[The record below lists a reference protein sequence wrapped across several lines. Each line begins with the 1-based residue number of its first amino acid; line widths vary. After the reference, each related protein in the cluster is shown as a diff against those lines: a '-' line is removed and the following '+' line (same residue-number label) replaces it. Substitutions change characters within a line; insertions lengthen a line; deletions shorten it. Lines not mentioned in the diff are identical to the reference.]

1 MRGYNP
7 DELYIGKRWIE
18 GEIEDLIID
27 CTAFEFVRQSKT
39 VLDPPDPNL
48 VGGAPVRILG
58 DD

>member
-1 MRGYNP
+1 
-7 DELYIGKRWIE
+7 LYIGKRRFE

-27 CTAFEFVRQSKT
+27 RTAFEFVHQSKT

-48 VGGAPVRILG
+48 VGGAPVGILG